1 MSEKNQMEARNA
13 APDEEDIVT
22 LDEVKLQSASKVP
35 PLVELS
41 EEKEEAEASPEAALD
56 TEVEAVAPKS
66 EVADPSKRNW
76 DRGIKSLTWKE
87 RFLGISQSRFAL
99 VLLSV
104 TLSAILM
111 GADYGSRSFG
121 YMLGHALLVLTL
133 GRCLFLLYKDATGHS
148 FVEDIRQR
156 LTGGRER
163 SW

>member
-1 MSEKNQMEARNA
+1 MGEVESKS
-13 APDEEDIVT
+13 EEDPAI
-22 LDEVKLQSASKVP
+22 
-35 PLVELS
+35 
-41 EEKEEAEASPEAALD
+41 
-56 TEVEAVAPKS
+56 
-66 EVADPSKRNW
+66 RNW

-148 FVEDIRQR
+148 FVDDIRQR